1 MSLVSLILGW
11 LPKTIITELASVGVE
26 AYKVK
31 VSGDNDKAKI
41 EADLVSRQIALDQ
54 RQAELQAQIVISE
67 QGNWFTR
74 SIRPMWAAPFLIYD
88 TILIC
93 DKIAGKFGYNWS
105 TDPLD
110 DRLWWLNMT
119 IVIAYFGGRVFEKR
133 R

>member
-1 MSLVSLILGW
+1 MLFKILAWVMNLFSSGLVDRVVTGLIQS
-11 LPKTIITELASVGVE
+11 KT
-26 AYKVK
+26 
-31 VSGDNDKAKI
+31 SGDNVSIEEIRAETERVKAQM
-41 EADLVSRQIALDQ
+41 AVVLA
-54 RQAELQAQIVISE
+54 E

-88 TILIC
+88 TLLIV
-93 DKIAGKFGYNWS
+93 DKIAGKFGLDWS